1 MFKLKAQTES
11 VEIIINKNHNM
22 EDVIRRANELVRIT
36 NMFREDIDISV
47 GSYTIDGKSI
57 MGLFSLNLSVPMVVT
72 IHSNDK
78 DVVKLFLER
87 MEDFNNGLN

>member
-11 VEIIINKNHNM
+11 IEIVVNNNHNM
-22 EDVIRRANELVRIT
+22 EDVMKRANQLIKIT

-57 MGLFSLNLSVPMVVT
+57 MGLFSLNLSVPMVIT

-78 DVVKLFLER
+78 DVIKLFLER